1 MRATDLYTVL
11 SRRPLGLVFDID
23 GTLSPIA
30 PTPAEAHLYPDVA
43 ALLEQARRYA
53 HVAIITGR
61 AVEDGAAMVQ
71 VEGLTYIGT
80 HGLEWCDG
88 LPTSH
93 PVQLLPEALP
103 YVEPG
108 KQLLDIAEQQL
119 AGLPGL
125 L

>member
-1 MRATDLYTVL
+1 MLLVGLSARLWLEGNSTEIQYVTITDLL
-11 SRRPLGLVFDID
+11 RSILAQRPLGLVFDID

-30 PTPAEAHLYPDVA
+30 PTPAEAHLYPGVA
-43 ALLEQARRYA
+43 SLLEQARRYA

-61 AVEDGAAMVQ
+61 AVEDGAAMVN

-88 LPTSH
+88 LPSSH

-103 YVEPG
+103 
-108 KQLLDIAEQQL
+108 
-119 AGLPGL
+119 
-125 L
+125 